1 MDWVGSKPTTSV
13 LYPLSEMTAVEE
25 EHIYNISYT
34 KPSKV
39 LVVIHESKS
48 LLFQG
53 ARYG

>member
-1 MDWVGSKPTTSV
+1 MDWVGFEPTTSV
-13 LYPLSEMTAVEE
+13 LYRLSKMTAVEG

-34 KPSKV
+34 KPRKV